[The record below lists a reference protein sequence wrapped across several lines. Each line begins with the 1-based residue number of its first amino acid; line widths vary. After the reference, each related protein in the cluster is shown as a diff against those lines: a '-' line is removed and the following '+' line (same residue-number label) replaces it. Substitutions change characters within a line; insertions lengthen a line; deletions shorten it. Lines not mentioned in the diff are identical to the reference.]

1 MATQLTTVQANGLE
15 LSIFPWESPEL
26 VIAEVEAYLAETDAK
41 PWLLDEDLDLMT
53 PDMDGIVNDP
63 LFDRYLAENEVK
75 ATRFWSGE
83 PLLCNWSFLDGATL
97 DEDADWTE
105 EELPFCESRSTLAA
119 ELAYYEATLP
129 F

>member
-1 MATQLTTVQANGLE
+1 MDTQLTTVQADGLE
-15 LSIFPWESPEL
+15 LSLFPWEDAAL
-26 VIAEVEAYLAETDAK
+26 YVADVEAMLEEIYAK
-41 PWLLDEDLDLMT
+41 PWLLDED
-53 PDMDGIVNDP
+53 MDASVNDP
-63 LFDRYLAENEVK
+63 MYDRYLAESRLPVAEPVE

-83 PLLCNWSFLDGATL
+83 PVLCNWSFLDGATL

-119 ELAYYEATLP
+119 ELAYYETTLP

>member
-1 MATQLTTVQANGLE
+1 MTTLATVQANGLE
-15 LSIFPWESPEL
+15 LSLFPWESPEL
-26 VIAEVEAYLAETDAK
+26 VIAEVEAYLTETDAK

-53 PDMDGIVNDP
+53 PDFDGIVNDP
-63 LFDRYLAENEVK
+63 LYDRYLAEVE

-83 PLLCNWSFLDGATL
+83 PVCNWSFLDGATL

-105 EELPFCESRSTLAA
+105 EELSFCGPHGTVAA